1 MKSIINVKSE
11 ERKAK
16 ASIDNKHS
24 MLELAG
30 GSLMLAILQCT
41 AMVLSNNTLADQKK
55 HDDCLSDHAETLVN
69 HGHRGRLLW
78 APSMLPQGNQTA
90 VCSGPCAD
98 SCDSLLVDK
107 ALVFS
112 LMMLVLG
119 GLTGFAFVY
128 IVKALTVKN
137 SRLESDGT
145 HIDEKTPF
153 AQFGTGQQL
162 A

>member
-1 MKSIINVKSE
+1 MKSMKNTKSE
-11 ERKAK
+11 EGKAK

-30 GSLMLAILQCT
+30 GSLMLATLQCT
-41 AMVLSNNTLADQKK
+41 TMVLSNNTLADQKK

-69 HGHRGRLLW
+69 HSHRGRLLL

-107 ALVFS
+107 ALVFFCGQIQS
-112 LMMLVLG
+112 LEYQPVANSVGETFLG
-119 GLTGFAFVY
+119 SWF
-128 IVKALTVKN
+128 TVWKRN
-137 SRLESDGT
+137 
-145 HIDEKTPF
+145 
-153 AQFGTGQQL
+153 
-162 A
+162 

>member
-1 MKSIINVKSE
+1 MKFMKNVKSE
-11 ERKAK
+11 EGKAK

-24 MLELAG
+24 MLELAC
-30 GSLMLAILQCT
+30 GSLMLAIFQCT

-55 HDDCLSDHAETLVN
+55 HDDCLRDHAETLVN
-69 HGHRGRLLW
+69 HSHSGRLLW
-78 APSMLPQGNQTA
+78 SPSMLPQGNQTS

-107 ALVFS
+107 VLVFS

-119 GLTGFAFVY
+119 GLTGFAFVH
-128 IVKALTVKN
+128 ITKVITVEN
-137 SRLESDGT
+137 SRLESDAT
-145 HIDEKTPF
+145 NVDEKTPF
-153 AQFGTGQQL
+153 AQFGAGQQL